1 MQKYIYLLFIIILT
15 ISCKNSTSIKNY
27 KYFKNN
33 TWYINNEP
41 IFRNDSSISTKRF
54 DASQNKMVDDTLLFP
69 ANITDSTIS
78 YKTIVDVGEYDDS
91 MNYHITHDSIVEN
104 NVIYDLKYINNEP
117 KLILYHNNFPII
129 CSSKNKNIHFI
140 ETNNFKRVN
149 FLMSGFAIGDQV
161 DRTILKTKG
170 IYNYKNY
177 TIEDCELIENPDVKF
192 KIIGYN
198 IIYSIERH
206 NISNNKINDII
217 KVVNNKL
224 HFKPEYSPMKKWSEN
239 SDYQYEFYRWSI
251 NGVVISL
258 SRSKYIGS
266 TAYKNLLNN
275 NEWTLNYDDNIQRA
289 ILIETY
295 QNEKPK
301 STLIK

>member
-1 MQKYIYLLFIIILT
+1 MKKYLYVLATTLLFL
-15 ISCKNSTSIKNY
+15 SCSNNTKTKNY

-33 TWYINNEP
+33 TWYVTNDI

-54 DASQNKMVDDTLLFP
+54 DKVQNKMVDDTVLFP
-69 ANITDSTIS
+69 IYLTDSTIK
-78 YKTIVDVGEYDDS
+78 YKMIVDEGKYDDN
-91 MNYHITHDSIVEN
+91 MDYQITGDTIINY
-104 NVIYDLKYINNEP
+104 NVAYDLKYINNEP
-117 KLILYHNNFPII
+117 KLILYQKNFPVI

-140 ETNNFKRVN
+140 ETNHFKHVN
-149 FLMSGFAIGDQV
+149 FLMSGFTIGDKI
-161 DRTILKTKG
+161 DRSILKTKG

-177 TIEDCELIENPDVKF
+177 TIEDCELIDNPDIEL

-198 IIYSIERH
+198 VIYSIERH
-206 NISNNKINDII
+206 NISNTKINNII

-224 HFKPEYSPMKKWSEN
+224 HFTPEYSPMKKWTEN
-239 SDYQYEFYRWSI
+239 SDYEYEFYRWSI
-251 NGVVISL
+251 NGVVITL
-258 SRSKYIGS
+258 SRSKYIGK

-275 NEWTLNYDDNIQRA
+275 NEWTLDYDDNVQRA

-295 QNEKPK
+295 QNEKSK

>member
-1 MQKYIYLLFIIILT
+1 MQKYIYLLFIVIFSL
-15 ISCKNSTSIKNY
+15 SCNNSYNTKNY
-27 KYFKNN
+27 KYFTNN
-33 TWYINNEP
+33 SWYISNDL
-41 IFRNDSSISTKRF
+41 IFRNDSSMSSKKF
-54 DASQNKMVDDTLLFP
+54 DKTQNKMVDDTLLFP
-69 ANITDSTIS
+69 ISLTDSTIK
-78 YKTIVDVGEYDDS
+78 YKMLVDIVKYDDS
-91 MNYHITHDSIVEN
+91 MSYHITGDTIIEN

-117 KLILYHNNFPII
+117 KLILYHNNFPVI
-129 CSSKNKNIHFI
+129 CSSKKQNIHFI
-140 ETNNFKRVN
+140 ETNNFKHVN
-149 FLMSGFAIGDQV
+149 FLMSGFAIGDKI
-161 DRTILKTKG
+161 DRTIIKTKG

-177 TIEDCELIENPDVKF
+177 TIEDCELIENPDIKF

-198 IIYSIERH
+198 IIYSIERQ
-206 NISNNKINDII
+206 NISDNKIDDII

-224 HFKPEYSPMKKWSEN
+224 RFIPEYSPMKKWAEN

-275 NEWTLNYDDNIQRA
+275 NEWTLNYDDNVQRA